1 MKKPLRLSPL
11 AMTAALAALAA
22 LLPSPGRAGGAP
34 HPGPSGPGPAAGSGC
49 RPGLGPAQPAQPSP
63 PTREAPLSQKA

>member
-22 LLPSPGRAGGAP
+22 LL
-34 HPGPSGPGPAAGSGC
+34 
-49 RPGLGPAQPAQPSP
+49 L
-63 PTREAPLSQKA
+63 PLSLIHI